1 MSCISPSNCFVNIG
15 FISFWIIPI
24 RFVSFRFR
32 FVSVNFVSIYFVSFR
47 FRFVSVNFVSIY
59 FVSFR
64 FDFVSH
70 FTVLLPCFFP
80 LHINIPRLL
89 EYFTNECKL
98 YFFLATRRLCHKRL
112 VNLNNRRFL
121 LSDFPFV
128 VHFWL
133 IDLITLQLSSLRL
146 ISFRFEEI
154 FCLYLHQTSYFWSQV
169 LSVSL
174 TYANILKYHIQGMP
188 TNIILQVFI

>member
-1 MSCISPSNCFVNIG
+1 MSCISPSNCFVKIG

-24 RFVSFRFR
+24 R
-32 FVSVNFVSIYFVSFR
+32 FVSIYFVSFR

-80 LHINIPRLL
+80 LHNNIPRLL

-98 YFFLATRRLCHKRL
+98 YFFLATRRFCHKRL

-146 ISFRFEEI
+146 ILIIGFRRNFLSI
-154 FCLYLHQTSYFWSQV
+154 FIRHLISGHKSYRCL
-169 LSVSL
+169 
-174 TYANILKYHIQGMP
+174 
-188 TNIILQVFI
+188 